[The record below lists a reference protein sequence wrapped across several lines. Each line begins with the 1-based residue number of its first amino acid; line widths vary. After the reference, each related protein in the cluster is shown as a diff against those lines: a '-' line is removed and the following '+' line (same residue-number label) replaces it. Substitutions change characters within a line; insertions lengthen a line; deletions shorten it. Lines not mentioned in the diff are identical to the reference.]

1 MDEASLAALRQTI
14 EVGLEGAR
22 RDLARRQDELAEG
35 RDALGRSERARQA
48 MELEQRRWEESV
60 RALSGHTLSGIELTA
75 LRLRGEAI
83 EARRVEV
90 ARRHSMAESL
100 VAGAESAVE
109 EGCRVVGEQLARQRW
124 VDEETRR
131 LREERERQASLR
143 EDED

>member
-60 RALSGHTLSGIELTA
+60 RALSGHTLSGLELTA

-90 ARRHSMAESL
+90 ARHHSRAEAL

-109 EGCRVVGEQLARQRW
+109 EGRRAVGEQLARQRW
-124 VDEETRR
+124 VDDEARR